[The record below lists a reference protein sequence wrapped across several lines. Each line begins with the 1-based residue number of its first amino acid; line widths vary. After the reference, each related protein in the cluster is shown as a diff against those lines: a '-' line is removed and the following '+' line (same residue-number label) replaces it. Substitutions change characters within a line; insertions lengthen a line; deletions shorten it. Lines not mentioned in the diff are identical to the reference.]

1 MPNGAGSRAESA
13 LKAVGDDRGTSI
25 EARGKVS
32 RPSLSLKRLAS
43 AAMLACAILTTA
55 CHEEGGVKVRALKF
69 SGVRAFPESQL
80 KGVLATRQS
89 GWLPWSPK
97 HYFDRAEFDAD
108 LQRIHAYYA
117 DHGYPNQRVQ
127 GVKVDISPDQTSVS
141 INVEIDEGEPVIVDE
156 IRFEGFEVLPE
167 NARSRLNNVA
177 LKVGQPRDR
186 DRVRQSR
193 DQATEFL
200 HDNGYPAGYVDA
212 GERPTATPN
221 HVLVTFRGS
230 SGAPMKFG
238 EVLITGLE
246 NVDESIVRRDLL
258 FAPGDEFK
266 DSAVR
271 RTQRRLGQL
280 ELFNLVNVSPRLDE
294 AQGDR
299 VPVRIT
305 VAEAKPRRLRF
316 GVGYGTEDRARGSL
330 NWQHFNFFGGARQGE
345 LDVKASFLTQ
355 SIRLSLVEPRLGHG
369 WSINLSGVS
378 EKTRQL
384 TYDSE
389 SYGGHATLVFR
400 TERDFDVTKQP
411 ARYQVRLGYGNE
423 YLRYGI
429 RPEFLGDLTQRDERI
444 ALGLDPDTGR
454 AAGTLAAISVDVERS
469 AVNSL
474 IQPTQG
480 TVFSIHAE
488 HAAPWLLG
496 TYRYDELLFQARGYL
511 PLGGSRVF
519 AARASL
525 GSVAANDS
533 TTVPFSKRY
542 FLGGATSLRGWGR
555 YQVSPLDDQ
564 GLPIGGRTLVELSS
578 EIRFPLRGKISGV
591 MFVDAG
597 SVGASDLN
605 VAALRMR
612 VDAGPGL
619 RYNTPI
625 GDIRADI
632 GFQLTPIN
640 GLQVNGAPEKRHW
653 RIHLSIGQAF

>member
-1 MPNGAGSRAESA
+1 MARL
-13 LKAVGDDRGTSI
+13 LKL
-25 EARGKVS
+25 AREVIRS
-32 RPSLSLKRLAS
+32 CRSLRRLAPI
-43 AAMLACAILTTA
+43 ATLACAILTTA
-55 CHEEGGVKVRALKF
+55 CHEDGVVKVKALEF
-69 SGVRAFPESQL
+69 SGVHAFPASQL

-117 DHGYPNQRVQ
+117 DHGYPNQRVN

-141 INVEIDEGEPVIVDE
+141 IRVDIDEGAPVVVDD
-156 IRFEGFEVLPE
+156 IRFEGFDVLPE
-167 NARSRLNNVA
+167 SVRARLSNVA

-186 DRVRQSR
+186 DRVRESR

-212 GERPTATPN
+212 GERPTATPD
-221 HVLVTFRGS
+221 HVLVTFRAS
-230 SGAPMKFG
+230 AGAPMKFG

-246 NVDESIVRRDLL
+246 KVDAAIVTRDLT
-258 FAPGDEFK
+258 FASGDEYRER
-266 DSAVR
+266 DVR

-280 ELFNLVNVSPRLDE
+280 EVFNLVNVSPRLDE
-294 AQGDR
+294 IQGDR

-330 NWQHFNFFGGARQGE
+330 NWQHLNFFGGARQGE

-355 SIRLSLVEPRLGHG
+355 SLRLSLIEPRLGHG
-369 WSINLSGVS
+369 WSINLSGLA

-400 TERDFDVTKQP
+400 TDRDFDATKPP
-411 ARYQVRLGYGNE
+411 ARYQMRLGYGNE

-429 RPEFLGDLTQRDERI
+429 RSEFLGDLSQRDERI

-454 AAGTLAAISVDVERS
+454 AAGTLAAISLDLERS
-469 AVNSL
+469 AVNNL
-474 IQPTQG
+474 IQPTSG
-480 TVFSIHAE
+480 TVLSAHFE

-496 TYRYDELLFQARGYL
+496 TYRYDEVLLDARGYV

-519 AARASL
+519 AARASV
-525 GSVAANDS
+525 GSVAARDPA
-533 TTVPFSKRY
+533 TVPFSKRY

-564 GLPIGGRTLVELSS
+564 GLPIGGRTLVEMSS

-632 GFQLTPIN
+632 GFQLTPID
-640 GLQVNGAPEKRHW
+640 GLQVNGAPEKRQW